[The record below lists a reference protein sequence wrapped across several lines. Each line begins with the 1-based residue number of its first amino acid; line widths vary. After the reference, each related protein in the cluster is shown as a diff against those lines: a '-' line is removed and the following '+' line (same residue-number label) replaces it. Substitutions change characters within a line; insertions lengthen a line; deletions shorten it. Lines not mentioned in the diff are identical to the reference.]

1 MTTVRILSLVTNNE
15 SRFYK
20 QQVAGLRD
28 RGHTVDTL
36 PVPSDRGVRGDTVT
50 NRPISA
56 YLRYYPRVVAAASG
70 EYDLV
75 HANYGLTAPPAIAQ
89 PFHPVVLTLWGS
101 DLMGTYGRVG
111 DICSRFADAVVVMS
125 EEMAEAVSSECYVI
139 PHGID
144 LELFRPIPQETVRS
158 KLGWDPDT
166 HHVLFPYAT
175 SRAVKDFPR
184 AERIVKRARRELED
198 PIELQTVSGVDHTE
212 MPQYMNAADALLL
225 TSKREGLPNSV
236 KEAMACDLPVVA
248 TDVGGVAQ
256 LLRGVSRS
264 AVCDSDD
271 DLVESLTDVLRAGEP
286 SNGREKV
293 APIGLENQLN
303 RIEHV
308 YESII

>member
-1 MTTVRILSLVTNNE
+1 MTTVRILSLVTNDKA
-15 SRFYK
+15 RFYQ

-28 RGHTVDTL
+28 RGHTVETLSVPGHRSVDDDTI
-36 PVPSDRGVRGDTVT
+36 T
-50 NRPISA
+50 NRPVSA
-56 YLRYYPRVVAAASG
+56 YLRYYPRVVAAAG

-101 DLMGTYGRVG
+101 DLMGTYGWLS
-111 DICSRFADAVVVMS
+111 DFCSRFAEAVVVMS
-125 EEMAEAVSSECYVI
+125 EEMAETVSSECYVI

-144 LELFRPIPQETVRS
+144 LELFRPIPQEIARS
-158 KLGWDPDT
+158 ELGWDQNA
-166 HHVLFPYAT
+166 HHVLFPYDP

-184 AERIVKRARRELED
+184 AERLVERARNRFDE
-198 PIELQTVSGVDHTE
+198 PIELQTVSGVDHAE
-212 MPQYMNAADALLL
+212 MPTYMNAADALLL

-236 KEAMACDLPVVA
+236 KESMACNLPVVA

-264 AVCDSDD
+264 GVYDSDD
-271 DLVESLTDVLRAGEP
+271 VLVGSLTDVLRAGER

-293 APIGLENQLN
+293 APIGLENQLD
-303 RIEHV
+303 RIEQV
-308 YESII
+308 YESVI